1 MSHLTVDKIISFVSM
16 TEINKETLELS
27 AVVNQHICECKKCYE
42 LVNNFQLVYDE
53 FSRMNT
59 KVSFIDYV
67 NDKKMVEN
75 TEDFEESL

>member
-27 AVVNQHICECKKCYE
+27 AEVNQHICECKKCYE

-53 FSRMNT
+53 FSRMST